1 MPAACA
7 LIATTVAILLQYWWI
22 HLLLIFAGCAWLHRY
37 ITRTRNENT
46 SRKREHD
53 RERILNAYA
62 QIQVDRERWQLEQD
76 QQAAR
81 QGDAPPYVPITRRQR
96 RAQHG

>member
-7 LIATTVAILLQYWWI
+7 LVATAVAILLQYWSV
-22 HLLLIFAGCAWLHRY
+22 HLLLILAGCAWLHRY

-53 RERILNAYA
+53 RERIRNDYA
-62 QIQVDRERWQLEQD
+62 QVQVDRERWQLERE

-81 QGDAPPYVPITRRQR
+81 HDDTTPYVPVTRRQR